1 MSIFC
6 ITGFSKASTELTERV
21 LLASGMS
28 THLPLERDPA
38 FDLVRWHERVTSAQQ
53 QASSSG
59 FESLEKPN
67 QPSRLW
73 QQLAIDLMVANMNS
87 AHWGWAHTGA
97 VPWLEFWSQL
107 EPEIRFVL
115 VCEDRHSL
123 ICRLVEEGQT
133 PESMSGHL
141 ARWAQSHQEM
151 LRFHLRN
158 TAKSILVWEADV
170 RTNPSALMQSVQE
183 NWQTQLGNPLA
194 QIAPS
199 QAGKQPTALLQH
211 IATQILREH
220 AQTAPLDHELQA
232 LLGPSPG
239 TSAPQTIATADFIE
253 VYGQL
258 KDRVDLQLQLALA
271 QQNTEKAQEKT
282 KAETTAKQDALNKLA
297 DEQKTST
304 SLQKQ
309 KNELSAAQQDA
320 LAKNKALQEKSSL
333 LSAQLLQVQEE
344 LKKSTSANQD
354 AQVKIKAETAAKQDA
369 LSKLAE
375 EQKTSSALRKRIGD
389 LNAGQQEA
397 FAKNKDLQEESE
409 LLLAQLHQ
417 VQEELEK
424 YYLQHKD
431 RQIEVQALQ
440 DRWLRAVQSHPE
452 LLDFEDLQILSESKT
467 ELTAHWRIN
476 QLQVDGVMKGPFEF
490 NTFVENGVAGLTF
503 TKDDKGH
510 SPIHRWPLIA
520 VKDKQLS
527 VIPVKGQD
535 DPKKRSATI
544 LQLGTTD
551 WQLVQ
556 VLTDKL
562 IKALGSTSMAQQL
575 GHGQALSEGLK
586 IQRQILEKMPA
597 LLRFDA
603 IELFGQ
609 QNTGVKSVIGL
620 RLKRA
625 DLQGLKADPFE
636 IQIQLNLT
644 ADATMSSAHL
654 IFDEKTVAN
663 PFENWKQNV
672 KSSAGQAVM
681 ALQLGPKGWSSQ
693 TWHALSPQDQQ
704 WLQNTVRLLP
714 FMLGTLQSQGTQLV
728 KGWSFW
734 GQALPELVNWSKLL
748 VDAPL
753 PTTAAT
759 AAEPIMLQPPNA
771 APVPS
776 KAPRKARS
784 AKGKSAELAQ
794 PAVKN
799 KVATKATQEH
809 TAVKFKA
816 AKPVAKAKQAAKVP
830 QKPAPATSKAAK
842 STAAKPIA
850 AAKSKAA
857 KPAVKVK
864 ATDKVA
870 GKAKR
875 RTA

>member
-1 MSIFC
+1 M
-6 ITGFSKASTELTERV
+6 
-21 LLASGMS
+21 
-28 THLPLERDPA
+28 
-38 FDLVRWHERVTSAQQ
+38 
-53 QASSSG
+53 
-59 FESLEKPN
+59 
-67 QPSRLW
+67 
-73 QQLAIDLMVANMNS
+73 
-87 AHWGWAHTGA
+87 
-97 VPWLEFWSQL
+97 
-107 EPEIRFVL
+107 
-115 VCEDRHSL
+115 
-123 ICRLVEEGQT
+123 
-133 PESMSGHL
+133 
-141 ARWAQSHQEM
+141 
-151 LRFHLRN
+151 
-158 TAKSILVWEADV
+158 
-170 RTNPSALMQSVQE
+170 
-183 NWQTQLGNPLA
+183 
-194 QIAPS
+194 
-199 QAGKQPTALLQH
+199 
-211 IATQILREH
+211 
-220 AQTAPLDHELQA
+220 
-232 LLGPSPG
+232 
-239 TSAPQTIATADFIE
+239 
-253 VYGQL
+253 
-258 KDRVDLQLQLALA
+258 
-271 QQNTEKAQEKT
+271 
-282 KAETTAKQDALNKLA
+282 
-297 DEQKTST
+297 
-304 SLQKQ
+304 
-309 KNELSAAQQDA
+309 
-320 LAKNKALQEKSSL
+320 AKNKDLQEEFDL
-333 LSAQLLQVQEE
+333 LLAQLHQVQEE
-344 LKKSTSANQD
+344 LEKYFLKHQEAEE
-354 AQVKIKAETAAKQDA
+354 KIKAETTAKQDA

-397 FAKNKDLQEESE
+397 FAKNKDLQEESDLLLAQLHQVQE
-409 LLLAQLHQ
+409 ELEKLFLKKQEAEEKIKAETAAKQDALNKLADEQKTSTALQKQKDELSAAQQDALAKNKDLQEESDLLLAQLHQ

-424 YYLQHKD
+424 YYLQNKD

-527 VIPVKGQD
+527 VLPVKGQD

-586 IQRQILEKMPA
+586 VQRQILEKMPA

-636 IQIQLNLT
+636 FQIQLNLT
-644 ADATMSSAHL
+644 ANATMSSAHL

-681 ALQLGPKGWSSQ
+681 ALQLGPKGWSPQ

-759 AAEPIMLQPPNA
+759 AAEPVMLQPPNA
-771 APVPS
+771 APVPT

-794 PAVKN
+794 PAVKD

-816 AKPVAKAKQAAKVP
+816 AKPVAKAKLAAKVP

-842 STAAKPIA
+842 SIAAKPIA

-864 ATDKVA
+864 AAAKVA